1 MTDEFVSL
9 KAVIV
14 SGVAG
19 DCELIRRAMA
29 GASIP
34 VLVTE
39 IDAAGDATAALKAIA
54 SDTYDAVLFNSAMPA
69 QAMQALVA
77 AVRGEP
83 GRPLAVAIGEVSD
96 LDVDCTLSRPI
107 EQQQAAGLIEN
118 CIAARLPKRV
128 LVVDNSAAVRS
139 VIQKVLKA
147 SRFRIT
153 ADEADGHAS
162 AVEQMRGGAFDVVI
176 LDCHMSGKDGFETLA
191 ELRKIRPDARI
202 RHRKAGSGDGG
213 ARAGRRR
220 RRSPVQAVFRQ
231 RHRRSLLPAVRA
243 RASALELSEGCL
255 VTGRCSIEQHRGKAP
270 SPAQF
275 DCVRLKSGGAVRRAV
290 AAIAACGRE

>member
-9 KAVIV
+9 KAMIV

-34 VLVTE
+34 VIVRE

-54 SDTYDAVLFNSAMPA
+54 SDTYDAVLFDSAMPA

-83 GRPLAVAIGEVSD
+83 GRPRAVAIGAVSD

-128 LVVDNSAAVRS
+128 LVVDDSAAVRS

-202 RHRKAGSGDGG
+202 LMITEKQD
-213 ARAGRRR
+213 RAM
-220 RRSPVQAVFRQ
+220 AE
-231 RHRRSLLPAVRA
+231 RA
-243 RASALELSEGCL
+243 RGEGAADLLFKPFFANDIDAAFC
-255 VTGRCSIEQHRGKAP
+255 
-270 SPAQF
+270 
-275 DCVRLKSGGAVRRAV
+275 RLFGLGHLRWS
-290 AAIAACGRE
+290 